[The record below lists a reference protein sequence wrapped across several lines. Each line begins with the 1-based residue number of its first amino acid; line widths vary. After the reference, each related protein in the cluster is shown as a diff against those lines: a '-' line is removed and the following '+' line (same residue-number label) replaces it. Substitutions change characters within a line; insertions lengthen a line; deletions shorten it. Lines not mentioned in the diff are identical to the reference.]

1 MHIGQIISGIGHLG
15 LIGWVLLSGL
25 IPDRELD
32 FDVTQVTAV
41 SSEEY
46 AEIIA
51 RSTSPEQTTEIAP
64 PAAPEVPQDAP
75 DLTSEADAA
84 PEAPQPEPAPEAA
97 PDPAP
102 TAPLEAPQA
111 EVADEAPEIAQPAQ
125 DMAALLPETSPRP
138 QQRPA
143 ERVAPT
149 PAPQP
154 ERDVA
159 VDDVVREE
167 AVPDEAAETV
177 AEESEATAPEA
188 AATEIVTEAEE
199 ATEEAAPLDSVRP
212 RTRPQELAAAPR
224 PEPSPEPSAEPSSD
238 PAPEAPTQSAEADPV
253 PEADPRPAPTPSVD
267 SSSVNDA
274 LAAALGG
281 AAETAAPSINAGPP
295 LTAGER
301 DGLRVAV
308 QNCWNTGSLS
318 SDALR
323 TTVTVAFEMSEDAR
337 PIESTLRMLESNGGT
352 AGSAQQAFEAARR
365 AILRCGARGFGLP
378 PEKYAS
384 WQNVELV
391 FNPENM
397 RIK

>member
-1 MHIGQIISGIGHLG
+1 MNIGQIISGAGHIG
-15 LIGWVLLSGL
+15 LIGWVLFGGAF
-25 IPDRELD
+25 PDREFE
-32 FDVTQVTAV
+32 FDAVQAVTV

-46 AEIIA
+46 AEIVA

-75 DLTSEADAA
+75 DLTSAADT
-84 PEAPQPEPAPEAA
+84 PPDAPQPTPAPEAA

-102 TAPLEAPQA
+102 TPPPAAPQA
-111 EVADEAPEIAQPAQ
+111 DVADEAPVIEQPSQ
-125 DMAALLPETSPRP
+125 DMAALVPESSPRP

-143 ERVAPT
+143 ERVAPQA
-149 PAPQP
+149 APQP
-154 ERDVA
+154 EPDVA

-167 AVPDEAAETV
+167 AVPDEAGETV
-177 AEESEATAPEA
+177 SEETEATAPEA

-199 ATEEAAPLDSVRP
+199 AEQDSAPLNSVRP
-212 RTRPQELAAAPR
+212 RTRPQNLQPAPQ
-224 PEPSPEPSAEPSSD
+224 PEPETQTATAD
-238 PAPEAPTQSAEADPV
+238 PAPEAA
-253 PEADPRPAPTPSVD
+253 PEPDPAPAPAPSVD

-281 AAETAAPSINAGPP
+281 AAETPAPSINAGPP
-295 LTAGER
+295 LTAGEK

-308 QNCWNTGSLS
+308 QSCWNTGSLS

-323 TTVTVAFEMSEDAR
+323 TVVTVSFEMSEDAR
-337 PIESTLRMLESNGGT
+337 PIESTLRMTDSSGGT
-352 AGSAQQAFEAARR
+352 AGSAQQAYEAARR

-378 PEKYAS
+378 VEKFAS